1 MSDESAESVEGTGS
15 PDSHDNPDNPD
26 SPADAGTGRDWSEL
40 NGAYGPATEVPEALA
55 GLTDPDLA
63 DDAIDDLYSVV
74 LHQGTLYSASG
85 PAVVEVARLLAAD
98 RCANPAG
105 ALGLVAYYGQ
115 CVTEHRAALSFLRAY
130 PRGYRRAEDRLREF
144 QARLDEAT
152 DVLAPLLAELDSFD
166 PLEAQALV
174 LLQAQRSRLDSRRAA
189 ALSDLARS
197 AAMGESDE
205 LESAIARA
213 AAFALGRHDLSTPD
227 TSEARACALLG
238 RVAGHR
244 ADEGDVR
251 ALVAD
256 WSTAQRVADVCLNE
270 LTDDLPDSSLPMWLA
285 ITDPRLAAAVLTA
298 LPVDAGGASEE
309 VIDALA
315 EAVNRSRGAT
325 PPALARLLE
334 LAERPAADP
343 DVMVSA
349 LRFMP
354 PRPEVR
360 DALARLASRPGALDP
375 SRHRGTPRT
384 DAAYALAVQGDD
396 RWAALLAS
404 ALQAQP
410 DLSDLR
416 LNDMT
421 GFIRDFAATDVAPTP
436 ELLDAVVDCLT
447 DPAVEDDAVEALL
460 DLVACWAG
468 RWPTSLLSSVVPALE
483 RVRAD
488 RPQVTRALKILA
500 SWGDAPAPARRPGA
514 AVQEAWS
521 KRGRQLAAARRS
533 VDAGGPVAEQL
544 PLVLGMIEG
553 TGDDVDEA
561 AGAAA
566 ALAAQ
571 WDRAGL
577 LSSEDAARLRSLL
590 TEAALR
596 DPAESPSWIGA
607 RPFAQ
612 IAAVLVAMTGY
623 WPGTPDQA
631 AELVAA
637 CVTSGRPGNLDA
649 GLDLTDSLATAGEV
663 QVGLAVA
670 EVLTRLLDADQ
681 RREISDAGNGA
692 AADERTCDR
701 LQALVARLPAAA
713 GLSSQ
718 RVTCRP

>member
-189 ALSDLARS
+189 ALSVLARS
-197 AAMGESDE
+197 AAMGESDG

-298 LPVDAGGASEE
+298 LPVDAHLMIE
-309 VIDALA
+309 DA
-315 EAVNRSRGAT
+315 
-325 PPALARLLE
+325 
-334 LAERPAADP
+334 
-343 DVMVSA
+343 
-349 LRFMP
+349 
-354 PRPEVR
+354 
-360 DALARLASRPGALDP
+360 
-375 SRHRGTPRT
+375 
-384 DAAYALAVQGDD
+384 D
-396 RWAALLAS
+396 RWAPAYAEAGAAIVTTHIEATTAPFRLADELHRLGAGAGIALR
-404 ALQAQP
+404 P
-410 DLSDLR
+410 TTPLS
-416 LNDMT
+416 
-421 GFIRDFAATDVAPTP
+421 
-436 ELLDAVVDCLT
+436 
-447 DPAVEDDAVEALL
+447 AVEHLLGRIDLLLLMTVEPGFGGQSFIEAMLPKIERARRLVSEEGLELRIQIDGGVTAGTIERAAEAGAGVFVAGSAVY
-460 DLVACWAG
+460 G
-468 RWPTSLLSSVVPALE
+468 
-483 RVRAD
+483 AD
-488 RPQVTRALKILA
+488 
-500 SWGDAPAPARRPGA
+500 DAPAAIARLRD
-514 AVQEAWS
+514 
-521 KRGRQLAAARRS
+521 LAAAH
-533 VDAGGPVAEQL
+533 
-544 PLVLGMIEG
+544 
-553 TGDDVDEA
+553 
-561 AGAAA
+561 
-566 ALAAQ
+566 
-571 WDRAGL
+571 
-577 LSSEDAARLRSLL
+577 
-590 TEAALR
+590 
-596 DPAESPSWIGA
+596 
-607 RPFAQ
+607 
-612 IAAVLVAMTGY
+612 
-623 WPGTPDQA
+623 
-631 AELVAA
+631 
-637 CVTSGRPGNLDA
+637 
-649 GLDLTDSLATAGEV
+649 
-663 QVGLAVA
+663 
-670 EVLTRLLDADQ
+670 TR
-681 RREISDAGNGA
+681 
-692 AADERTCDR
+692 
-701 LQALVARLPAAA
+701 
-713 GLSSQ
+713 
-718 RVTCRP
+718 

>member
-26 SPADAGTGRDWSEL
+26 STADAGTGRDWSEL

-189 ALSDLARS
+189 ALSVLARS
-197 AAMGESDE
+197 AGGSTSSAS
-205 LESAIARA
+205 LEDLLARAAAAVRRA

-375 SRHRGTPRT
+375 EPPPGHAAHRCR
-384 DAAYALAVQGDD
+384 
-396 RWAALLAS
+396 
-404 ALQAQP
+404 
-410 DLSDLR
+410 LR
-416 LNDMT
+416 
-421 GFIRDFAATDVAPTP
+421 P
-436 ELLDAVVDCLT
+436 
-447 DPAVEDDAVEALL
+447 
-460 DLVACWAG
+460 
-468 RWPTSLLSSVVPALE
+468 
-483 RVRAD
+483 
-488 RPQVTRALKILA
+488 
-500 SWGDAPAPARRPGA
+500 RRPG
-514 AVQEAWS
+514 
-521 KRGRQLAAARRS
+521 RRPLGR
-533 VDAGGPVAEQL
+533 P
-544 PLVLGMIEG
+544 
-553 TGDDVDEA
+553 
-561 AGAAA
+561 
-566 ALAAQ
+566 
-571 WDRAGL
+571 
-577 LSSEDAARLRSLL
+577 ARLRS
-590 TEAALR
+590 
-596 DPAESPSWIGA
+596 S
-607 RPFAQ
+607 
-612 IAAVLVAMTGY
+612 
-623 WPGTPDQA
+623 
-631 AELVAA
+631 
-637 CVTSGRPGNLDA
+637 
-649 GLDLTDSLATAGEV
+649 
-663 QVGLAVA
+663 
-670 EVLTRLLDADQ
+670 
-681 RREISDAGNGA
+681 GA
-692 AADERTCDR
+692 AGSVRSAPERHDR
-701 LQALVARLPAAA
+701 VHQGLRRDGRRAHTRAA
-713 GLSSQ
+713 GRRCRLSD
-718 RVTCRP
+718 RPRCRGRCC